1 MLNYRFY
8 YDNGQPQRMML
19 SSTSTNDFPLLNA
32 ATTDQPSL
40 IDFMMG
46 PGDKENNYTIKILIK
61 VSGKYKA
68 YREFNNL
75 SIKVVIFKNNVCEK
89 TFFLI

>member
-1 MLNYRFY
+1 MK
-8 YDNGQPQRMML
+8 L
-19 SSTSTNDFPLLNA
+19 STTTTIDYPILNA

-46 PGDKENNYTIKILIK
+46 PGDKENDYKIKILIK

-68 YREFNNL
+68 YREYHSL
-75 SIKVVIFKNNVCEK
+75 YIKVFIWKEK
-89 TFFLI
+89 F